1 MTPAASSSGRLA
13 VWCAASAAFLS
24 GLDGSVVAVSLP
36 AMTTEFG
43 SDLGT
48 ATWVTS
54 GYMVALSCVML
65 PSGRLLDRCGP
76 WRFFSWGFLLFVLAS
91 AGCGISM
98 NMSMLIVMRCLQGL
112 AGGMLV
118 VSAFAVIPRA
128 VPEPDRAGAFATLSV
143 MASMGVSLGG
153 PLGGLLSQ
161 YASWRWAFLINLPVG
176 LLAAWQ
182 ARRFAEQTPTG
193 TTALPRPIDLVAVGG
208 GVVALGAAMVA
219 LNRGDSWGWGSQLL
233 LVCAIVSLGA
243 GTLFFYRERFSGDPL
258 VAWDAISSPVVRRGF
273 VLAALA
279 YLYLAGL
286 QLLFPFDL
294 VEYRHFSQSNV
305 GWAMLSYSLPLMA
318 AAAVSARVSARIG
331 LQWCQTGAMGLVAAG
346 SMILAIASGQLLLL
360 PGMAACGAGFG
371 LFTSPNNTAVMGA
384 APAGDHGRVA
394 GSFQTVVRVSI
405 ACGSVLFE
413 AIHSQLRMLLE
424 KLNYGGQPSESL
436 AFRLS
441 YLTGALLCLLVGLLA
456 FQHRP
461 DGNRPAV

>member
-1 MTPAASSSGRLA
+1 MTAAAASSGRLA

-98 NMSMLIVMRCLQGL
+98 NMNMLIAMRCVQGL

-118 VSAFAVIPRA
+118 VSAFAVIPRT
-128 VPEPDRAGAFATLSV
+128 VPEQDRAGAFATLSV
-143 MASMGVSLGG
+143 LASMGVSLGG
-153 PLGGLLSQ
+153 PMGGLLSQ

-182 ARRFAEQTPTG
+182 ATRFAKETPTD
-193 TTALPRPIDLVAVGG
+193 TTSLSRPIDLVAVGG
-208 GVVALGAAMVA
+208 GVVALGTAMLA
-219 LNRGDSWGWGSQLL
+219 LNRGDSWGWDSPLL
-233 LVCAIVSLGA
+233 LVCGIISLGA
-243 GTLFFYRERFSGDPL
+243 GALFLHRERFSGDPL
-258 VAWDAISSPVVRRGF
+258 VAWDAISSPVVRHGF
-273 VLAALA
+273 LLAALA
-279 YLYLAGL
+279 YLYLSGL

-294 VEYRHFSQSNV
+294 VEHRHFSQSSV

-318 AAAVSARVSARIG
+318 AGALSARVSKRIG
-331 LQWCQTGAMGLVAAG
+331 LQWCQAGAMGLVAAG
-346 SMILAIASGQLLLL
+346 SVMLASGSGLLLLL

-413 AIHSQLRMLLE
+413 AIHSQLQTLLE
-424 KLNYGGQPSESL
+424 KMNYGGLTAEAL

-441 YLTGALLCLLVGLLA
+441 YLAGALLCLLVGLLA
-456 FQHRP
+456 FRHRSYK
-461 DGNRPAV
+461 NSPAA